1 MNNLEDEIRI
11 LQTAVNQLREN
22 KATLEQKVTE
32 LNVRVGSWYYSV
44 VSSAIL
50 SLVLALVL
58 IKDWFF

>member
-22 KATLEQKVTE
+22 KAVLEQKVTE

-44 VSSAIL
+44 VSGAIL